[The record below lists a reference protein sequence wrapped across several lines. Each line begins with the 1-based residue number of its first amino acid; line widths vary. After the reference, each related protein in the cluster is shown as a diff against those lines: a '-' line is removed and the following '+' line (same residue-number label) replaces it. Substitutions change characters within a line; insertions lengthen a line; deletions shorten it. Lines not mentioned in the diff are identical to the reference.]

1 MKEEFSKDQAG
12 FWGVITA
19 LFWFGNSFFKYL
31 ANKRAIKQ
39 KEESMEKDII
49 DGNIGAVGSYDIEFK
64 QGKLTAKVGVGH
76 SGVSGNIS
84 LEFNSD
90 AIIDALCKA
99 IPGQIDDALGAI
111 LKNALKA

>member
-1 MKEEFSKDQAG
+1 MKEEFSKDQSG

-19 LFWFGNSFFKYL
+19 LLWFGSSFFKYM
-31 ANKRAIKQ
+31 ADKRAKK
-39 KEESMEKDII
+39 KEEQMEKDIVE
-49 DGNIGAVGSYDIEFK
+49 GNIGAVGSYDIEFK
-64 QGKLTAKVGVGH
+64 GGKLTAKVGVGH